1 MSKLVK
7 SINAKR
13 EIGDYGFFKA
23 PVRKHSETEI
33 TWVRVDCS
41 GIPLGRVS
49 SKIAA
54 ILLGKHDPKYTDN
67 VRAFGVICQNAKNVV
82 LTGQKEENKVFYR
95 HSGYL
100 GGLKKFGYE
109 NISFEERVSRTV
121 SGMIKRSMLKRNLHK
136 FLRFEGDV

>member
-23 PVRKHSETEI
+23 PVRKHSETAV
-33 TWVRVDCS
+33 TWVRVNCS
-41 GIPLGRVS
+41 GIPLGRVA

-67 VRAFGVICQNAKNVV
+67 VRAFGVICENPKSIV
-82 LTGQKEENKVFYR
+82 LTGEKAENKVFYR

-100 GGLKKFGYE
+100 GGLKEYGYGDL
-109 NISFEERVSRTV
+109 SSQDRLTKTV
-121 SGMIKRSMLKRNLHK
+121 SGMIKRSLLKRNLHK
-136 FLRFEGDV
+136 FLKFEGDI

>member
-1 MSKLVK
+1 MFMSKLAK

-41 GIPLGRVS
+41 GIPLGRVA
-49 SKIAA
+49 SKISA

-67 VRAFGVICQNAKNVV
+67 VRSFGVICENPKNIV
-82 LTGQKEENKVFYR
+82 LTGEKAKNKV
-95 HSGYL
+95 L
-100 GGLKKFGYE
+100 PD
-109 NISFEERVSRTV
+109 
-121 SGMIKRSMLKRNLHK
+121 IKSLARSTSTQNNKDIHK
-136 FLRFEGDV
+136 FTIPNPAKKSRF

>member
-1 MSKLVK
+1 MSKLAK

-23 PVRKHSETEI
+23 PVRKHSETET

-41 GIPLGRVS
+41 GIPLGRVA

-67 VRAFGVICQNAKNVV
+67 VRAFGVICENPKNIV
-82 LTGQKEENKVFYR
+82 LTGEKAENKVFYR

-100 GGLKKFGYE
+100 GGLKEYGYE
-109 NISFEERVSRTV
+109 DLSSKDRLMKTV
-121 SGMIKRSMLKRNLHK
+121 GGMIKRSLLKKSLHK
-136 FLRFEGDV
+136 FLKFEGDI